1 MNKIFLIGNLTRN
14 PELRTTQSGVS
25 VCSFGLAVNRR
36 HKAEGQPDADFFNVT
51 AWRGL
56 AETVAKYL
64 GKGRKVC
71 VTGEVSVRTYEGR
84 DGSQKMSAEVAAQD
98 VEFLGGGKP
107 QGAEGAA
114 GAAGASGAS
123 GDSGA
128 AGTADLS
135 GFVEVPDEELP
146 F

>member
-1 MNKIFLIGNLTRN
+1 MNKIILIGNLTRD

-36 HKAEGQPDADFFNVT
+36 HKAEGQPDVDFFNVT

-64 GKGRKVC
+64 EKGRKVC

-84 DGSQKMSAEVAAQD
+84 DGSQKMSAEVTAQD
-98 VEFLGGGKP
+98 VEFIGGGKA
-107 QGAEGAA
+107 QGVDGASGAA
-114 GAAGASGAS
+114 GAAE
-123 GDSGA
+123 
-128 AGTADLS
+128 LS
-135 GFVEVPDEELP
+135 GFVEVPEEELP